1 MTPLINLPNLE
12 ARYQELLVL
21 RSRVRQTELLIA
33 ELHSVGAKVQA
44 SRHLAREK
52 QAACSSISAGGTN
65 VSGEMP
71 MPQKTNSMSLTRG
84 CLYAKDNN

>member
-1 MTPLINLPNLE
+1 MIQIGLQAADLWNANRTRTLAGKHRMTPLINLPNLE

-52 QAACSSISAGGTN
+52 QAG
-65 VSGEMP
+65 MFF
-71 MPQKTNSMSLTRG
+71 
-84 CLYAKDNN
+84 D

>member
-1 MTPLINLPNLE
+1 LERQSYENARRKAQNDTIDQFAESRGSLPG
-12 ARYQELLVL
+12 A
-21 RSRVRQTELLIA
+21 
-33 ELHSVGAKVQA
+33 VGAPVAIQA

-71 MPQKTNSMSLTRG
+71 MPQKTNSMSLTRE